1 MCILTGGSTILNAVQ
16 QTILLVG
23 GVSAIVLI
31 NFYAPVQMKSFKAKP
46 TDSVVLIARLIEK
59 ESE

>member
-1 MCILTGGSTILNAVQ
+1 MNAVQ